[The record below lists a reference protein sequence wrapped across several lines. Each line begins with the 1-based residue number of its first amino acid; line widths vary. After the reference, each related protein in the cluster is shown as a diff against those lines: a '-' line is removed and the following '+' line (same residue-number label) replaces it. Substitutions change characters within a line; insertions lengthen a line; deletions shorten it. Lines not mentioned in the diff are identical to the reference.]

1 MSEEVREIY
10 IELWSL
16 CKDAERPLC
25 YKYRSLR
32 ELFERVARE
41 QMQSVSLQ
49 TTDLSAR
56 INYLSTQ
63 FSFDGWLKYALHTFR
78 LTSNDVM
85 NHRKEPLAEEFSRDV
100 RSVAE
105 AVQVIFHTPIPK
117 ELAGILPERMVK
129 NSMKREKMVL
139 DRRVRV
145 CFEYADDEFLYVTPV
160 DEVSEECWKIKY
172 NQIGINDE
180 FTEGVKDFWRHAQLN
195 LLDVKRNEDGTYTPS
210 FIVLDPDYLVDIS
223 ALAECYRDY
232 GSHPANYLM
241 NRLVPIDNA
250 RPLLLGNIANLF
262 LDEWIYAT
270 DEEPDY
276 KACMKKAFKQYPIE
290 LAACED
296 LLDSEKEKTFFND
309 CRMHFEHIRQTVTET
324 FLAPGYNL
332 DKSDAVLEP
341 SYICEALGI
350 QGRLDYMQRDM
361 SSFIEMKS
369 GKADEYAI
377 KGKVEPKENNR
388 VQMLLYMAV
397 LEYSM
402 GVDRRRQ
409 HPYLLYTRYP
419 LLYPARAS
427 WAHVRRIIAL
437 RNRIVAM
444 EYGAQMHNHPS
455 YTAQLLAQINPITL
469 NEKKI
474 QGRFWEQFLVPGII
488 DFQKRLRSLDD
499 LEKAYVYTLYNFITK
514 ELYTSKSGDVDSET
528 RTGASAL
535 WLSTLDE
542 KREAGEILYDLR
554 IIENKASQPHKATIT
569 LQIPVY
575 DESFLPNFR
584 SGDVVVLYERNQ
596 TTDNVTNKLVIK
608 GNIERLTATEVCIRL
623 RASQRNLSIF
633 PSGSLYAMEHDCMD
647 TTFRSMYLGLSA
659 FMNANQDR
667 KDLLLGKRPP
677 LFEELDMLK
686 TFHFIDDFERVATK
700 AVAAK
705 DYFLLVG
712 PPGTGKTSRA
722 LRRMVEKFYAQPDT
736 QILLLAYTNRAVD
749 EICSSLNSIMPQ
761 IDYIRIGSELSC
773 DTRYR
778 GHLVENVLEAL
789 NNRKEVRRRLEA
801 CRVYVGTVASLSS
814 KTELF
819 KLKRFD
825 VAIVDEATQI
835 LEPQLLWILSAKSSD
850 GRDSVGKFILIGD
863 HKQLPAVVLQSKESS
878 EVFDEGLRIIG
889 LYNLKDS
896 LFERLYRT
904 HLSEEDSPALDMLC
918 RQGRMHPGVASF
930 PNQAFYAGKL
940 QPVGLSHQQEYIPT
954 PVLFI
959 PSQRDTSSLSG
970 KTNLFEARIVADW
983 AERIWKESSETF
995 DAHRTLGVITPYR
1008 SQIALIRKMLQEK
1021 GIPELLDVS
1030 VDTVERYQGSER
1042 DVIIYSFCVNHRYQ
1056 LKFLPNMAEESGV
1069 QIDRKLNVALTR
1081 ARKRLVVT
1089 GVSELLKEN
1098 PIYCHFISFCSV

>member
-1 MSEEVREIY
+1 M
-10 IELWSL
+10 
-16 CKDAERPLC
+16 
-25 YKYRSLR
+25 
-32 ELFERVARE
+32 
-41 QMQSVSLQ
+41 
-49 TTDLSAR
+49 
-56 INYLSTQ
+56 
-63 FSFDGWLKYALHTFR
+63 
-78 LTSNDVM
+78 
-85 NHRKEPLAEEFSRDV
+85 
-100 RSVAE
+100 
-105 AVQVIFHTPIPK
+105 
-117 ELAGILPERMVK
+117 
-129 NSMKREKMVL
+129 
-139 DRRVRV
+139 
-145 CFEYADDEFLYVTPV
+145 
-160 DEVSEECWKIKY
+160 
-172 NQIGINDE
+172 
-180 FTEGVKDFWRHAQLN
+180 
-195 LLDVKRNEDGTYTPS
+195 
-210 FIVLDPDYLVDIS
+210 
-223 ALAECYRDY
+223 
-232 GSHPANYLM
+232 
-241 NRLVPIDNA
+241 
-250 RPLLLGNIANLF
+250 
-262 LDEWIYAT
+262 
-270 DEEPDY
+270 
-276 KACMKKAFKQYPIE
+276 
-290 LAACED
+290 
-296 LLDSEKEKTFFND
+296 
-309 CRMHFEHIRQTVTET
+309 TET

-377 KGKVEPKENNR
+377 KGKIEPKENNR

-402 GVDRRRQ
+402 GVDRRKQ

-427 WAHVRRIIAL
+427 WAQIRRIIAL

-474 QGRFWEQFLVPGII
+474 QGRFWEQFLAPGII
-488 DFQKRLRSLDD
+488 DLQKRLRSLDD

-569 LQIPVY
+569 LQIPAY

-584 SGDVVVLYERNQ
+584 SGDVVLLYERNQ
-596 TTDNVTNKLVIK
+596 STDNVTNKLVIK
-608 GNIERLTATEVCIRL
+608 GNIERLTANEVCIRL

-667 KDLLLGKRPP
+667 KNLLLGKRKP
-677 LFEELDMLK
+677 LFEEVDMLK
-686 TFHFIDDFERVATK
+686 TDHFIDDFDRVAAK

-749 EICSSLNSIMPQ
+749 EICSSLNAIAPQ

-778 GHLVENVLEAL
+778 EHLVENVLETL
-789 NNRKEVRRRLEA
+789 STRKEVRRRLDA
-801 CRVYVGTVASLSS
+801 CRVYVGTVASLSA

-878 EVFDEGLRIIG
+878 EVFDEGLRSIG

-896 LFERLYRT
+896 LFERLYRS
-904 HLSEEDSPALDMLC
+904 HLSEEGSMVLDMLC

-940 QPVGLSHQQEYIPT
+940 QPVGLLHQQEYIPT

-959 PSQRDTSSLSG
+959 PSQRDMSSLSG
-970 KTNLFEARIVADW
+970 KTNIYEARIVADW
-983 AERIWKESSETF
+983 AEQIWKESPEVF
-995 DAHRTLGVITPYR
+995 DAHRTLGIITPYR
-1008 SQIALIRKMLQEK
+1008 SQIALIRKQLQEK

-1056 LKFLPNMAEESGV
+1056 LKFLPNLTEENGV

-1081 ARKRLVVT
+1081 ARKRLIVI
-1089 GVSELLKEN
+1089 GVPELLKEN
-1098 PIYCHFISFCSV
+1098 PIYHHFISFCSV

>member
-1 MSEEVREIY
+1 MTEEVREIY

-25 YKYRSLR
+25 HKYRSLR

-41 QMQSVSLQ
+41 QMQHVSLQ

-105 AVQVIFHTPIPK
+105 AIQVMFHTPIPK
-117 ELAGILPERMVK
+117 ELAEILPGRMLK
-129 NSMKREKMVL
+129 SSMKREKNVL
-139 DRRVRV
+139 DRRIRV

-160 DEVSEECWKIKY
+160 DEVSEDCWKIRY

-180 FTEGVKDFWRHAQLN
+180 FTEGVKDYWRHAQLN

-241 NRLVPIDNA
+241 SRLVPIDNA

-262 LDEWIYAT
+262 LDEWIHAT

-276 KACMKKAFKQYPIE
+276 MACMKKAFKQYPIE

-296 LLDSEKEKTFFND
+296 LLDPEKEKTFFND
-309 CRMHFEHIRQTVTET
+309 CRMHFEHIRQTVMET

-402 GVDRRRQ
+402 GVDRRKQ

-427 WAHVRRIIAL
+427 WAQIRRIIAL

-455 YTAQLLAQINPITL
+455 YTARLLAQINPITL

-474 QGRFWEQFLVPGII
+474 QGRFWEQFLAPGII
-488 DFQKRLRSLDD
+488 DLQKRLQSLDD

-569 LQIPVY
+569 LQIPAY

-584 SGDVVVLYERNQ
+584 PGDVVVLYERNQ
-596 TTDNVTNKLVIK
+596 STDNVTNKLVIK

-667 KDLLLGKRPP
+667 KDLLLGKRKPF
-677 LFEELDMLK
+677 FEEAEVLE
-686 TFHFIDDFERVATK
+686 TSHFIDDFERVATK
-700 AVAAK
+700 AMAAK

-712 PPGTGKTSRA
+712 PPGTGKTSCA

-749 EICSSLNSIMPQ
+749 EICSSLNAIMPQ

-773 DTRYR
+773 DVRYR
-778 GHLVENVLEAL
+778 EHLVENVLAAL

-878 EVFDEGLRIIG
+878 EVFDEGLRNIG

-896 LFERLYRT
+896 LFERLYRS
-904 HLSEEDSPALDMLC
+904 HLSEDDSMALDMLC

-970 KTNLFEARIVADW
+970 KTNLYEARIVADW
-983 AERIWKESSETF
+983 AEQIWKEDPEIF
-995 DAHRTLGVITPYR
+995 DAHRTLGIITPYR

-1030 VDTVERYQGSER
+1030 IDTVERYQGSER
-1042 DVIIYSFCVNHRYQ
+1042 DIIIYSFCVNHRCQ
-1056 LKFLPNMAEESGV
+1056 LKFLPNLTEENGV

-1081 ARKRLVVT
+1081 ARKRLIVT
-1089 GVSELLKEN
+1089 GVSEVLKEN
-1098 PIYCHFISFCSV
+1098 SIYNHFISFCSV

>member
-117 ELAGILPERMVK
+117 ELAESLPDRMVK

-139 DRRVRV
+139 DRRIRV

-241 NRLVPIDNA
+241 SRLVPIDNA

-276 KACMKKAFKQYPIE
+276 MACMKKAFKQYPIE

-296 LLDSEKEKTFFND
+296 LLDPEKEKTFFND

-455 YTAQLLAQINPITL
+455 YMAQLLAQINPITL

-514 ELYTSKSGDVDSET
+514 ELYTSKSGDVDSEA

-677 LFEELDMLK
+677 LFEEMDVLK

-722 LRRMVEKFYAQPDT
+722 LRRMVEKFYAQSDT

-778 GHLVENVLEAL
+778 EHLVENVLAAL
-789 NNRKEVRRRLEA
+789 NNRKEVRRRLET

-835 LEPQLLWILSAKSSD
+835 LEPQMLWILSAKSSD

-878 EVFDEGLRIIG
+878 EVFDEGLRNIG

-959 PSQRDTSSLSG
+959 PSHRDTSSLSG

-983 AERIWKESSETF
+983 AEQIWKESPETF
-995 DAHRTLGVITPYR
+995 DAHRTLGIITPYR

-1056 LKFLPNMAEESGV
+1056 LKFLPNLTEENGV

-1089 GVSELLKEN
+1089 GVPELLKEN
-1098 PIYCHFISFCSV
+1098 SIYHHFISFCSV